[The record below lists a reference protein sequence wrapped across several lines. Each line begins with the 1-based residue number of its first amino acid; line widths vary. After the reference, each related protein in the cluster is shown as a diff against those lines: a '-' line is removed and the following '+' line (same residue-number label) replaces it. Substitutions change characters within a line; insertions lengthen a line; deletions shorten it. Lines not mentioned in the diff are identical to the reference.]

1 VRQVHQTFL
10 GSMVQVVTCP
20 TCNGSGQV
28 ITNPC
33 RTCRGRGL
41 ERKTFRKIVP
51 IPAGVDNG
59 TQVRLAGE
67 GQPGINGGPTGN
79 FFIEILVSPH
89 KYFRRQ
95 GNDILLSL
103 NINISQAV
111 LGAEIDT
118 PTVDGIVKM
127 KIPAGTQ
134 PGKVFSLKGKG
145 VPRLRN
151 NGRGDQLVIINVDVP
166 TRVSSEQ
173 RQLFKKLADT
183 LGSEAVPQEKSFLDR
198 LKESLGG

>member
-1 VRQVHQTFL
+1 
-10 GSMVQVVTCP
+10 M
-20 TCNGSGQV
+20 

-33 RTCRGRGL
+33 RVCRGRGL
-41 ERKTFRKIVP
+41 ERKTFKKVVP

-67 GQPGINGGPTGN
+67 GQPGINGGPNGN
-79 FFIEILVSPH
+79 YFIEIIVSPH

-95 GNDILLSL
+95 ANDILLNL

-111 LGAEIDT
+111 LGAEIEV
-118 PTVDGIVKM
+118 PTVDGIEKM

-134 PGKVFSLKGKG
+134 PGKVFNIKGKG

-151 NGRGDQLVIINVDVP
+151 NGRGDQLVIINVDIP
-166 TRVSSEQ
+166 TRISSEQ

-198 LKESLGG
+198 LKETMGG